1 MKEFPYPDLYHD
13 LTEEERN
20 QAMLIYHTMQLYK
33 MQATLRKIGTN
44 PEVDQKL
51 LDYRRKKIEEY
62 QKKVLT
68 NQ

>member
-1 MKEFPYPDLYHD
+1 MAGFPYPDHYYN

-20 QAMLIYHTMQLYK
+20 QALLIYHTLEYYKVKQLLK
-33 MQATLRKIGTN
+33 NKGPSAMMN
-44 PEVDQKL
+44 
-51 LDYRRKKIEEY
+51 YRIKKIEEY

>member
-1 MKEFPYPDLYHD
+1 MVNFPYPDPSYN

-20 QAMLIYHTMQLYK
+20 QAMLIYHTFRYYEEKQWPVNQGPSAMMLY
-33 MQATLRKIGTN
+33 RI
-44 PEVDQKL
+44 
-51 LDYRRKKIEEY
+51 KKIEKY

>member
-1 MKEFPYPDLYHD
+1 MIYFPYPDHYYN

-20 QAMLIYHTMQLYK
+20 QAMLIYHTFRYYEEK
-33 MQATLRKIGTN
+33 RLRIN
-44 PEVDQKL
+44 QEPSEMIF
-51 LDYRRKKIEEY
+51 YRRKKIEEY

>member
-1 MKEFPYPDLYHD
+1 MKEFPYPDHRN
-13 LTEEERN
+13 LTEAEHN
-20 QAMLIYHTMQLYK
+20 QARLIYHTMKLYK
-33 MQATLRKIGTN
+33 MQATLRKIGTY